1 MPADIVAPDVRS
13 RMMAGI
19 RGKDTKPEL
28 VIRSALHRLGFRFR
42 LHRRDLPGKPDLVF
56 PKYRAVILVH
66 GCFWH
71 GHDCHLF
78 RWPKTRREFWEQKIS
93 SNVARDRRH
102 LSELAAR
109 CWRVATVWECALK
122 GRTRL
127 PVEAVAVRC
136 AAWLVS
142 DQASMELRGDETRTA
157 S

>member
-28 VIRSALHRLGFRFR
+28 AIRSALHGLGFRFR
-42 LHRRDLPGKPDLVF
+42 LHRKDLPGKPDLVF

-78 RWPKTRREFWEQKIS
+78 RWPKTRREFWQQKIS
-93 SNVARDRRH
+93 SNIARDRRH
-102 LSELAAR
+102 RSSLAER
-109 CWRVATVWECALK
+109 GWRVATIWECALK

-127 PVEAVAVRC
+127 PLATVARCC
-136 AAWLVS
+136 AAWLES
-142 DQASMELRGDETRTA
+142 DRAEAELTGDETRTA

>member
-1 MPADIVAPDVRS
+1 
-13 RMMAGI
+13 MAGI
-19 RGKDTKPEL
+19 RGKNTRPEL
-28 VIRSALHRLGFRFR
+28 AIRSALHRLGYRFR
-42 LHRRDLPGKPDLVF
+42 LHRKDLPGKPDLVF
-56 PKYRAVILVH
+56 PRHRAVILVH

-78 RWPKTRREFWEQKIS
+78 RWPKTRREFWQQKIS

-102 LSELAAR
+102 LSELAVR
-109 CWRVATVWECALK
+109 CWRVATIWECALK

-127 PVEAVAVRC
+127 PIDTVAARC

-142 DQASMELRGDETRTA
+142 DQAGMEVRGDETRAA